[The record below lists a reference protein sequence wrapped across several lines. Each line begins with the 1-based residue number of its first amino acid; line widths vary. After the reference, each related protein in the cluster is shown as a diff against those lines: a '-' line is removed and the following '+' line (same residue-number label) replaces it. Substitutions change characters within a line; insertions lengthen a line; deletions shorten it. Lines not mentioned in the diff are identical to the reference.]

1 MSVSRQLNLL
11 GQQRVDIPHFRSLE
25 SSISNDFD
33 LAMGTIVAG
42 QKPLIVKGFN
52 ISMTNVI
59 GKAAS
64 ALVLNAANGV
74 VIHYFASEAGSIL
87 SVSAAQ
93 AADILTSTN
102 PNVSGA
108 FVSNN
113 TNYVGID
120 FLRATDPTTTD
131 TVQFLDA
138 TSLVETAKSVPLS
151 RALTY
156 KIVISTNSF
165 SSASNICPIAKVVTD
180 INGNVTSI
188 VDSRKMMFRL
198 GSGGDFPN
206 IQNTYS
212 FPAGRSEN
220 TLTSSDVFLGG
231 DKSIGNLKDWCDS
244 VTTRLWE
251 VSGGG
256 DYWYSPTSP
265 QNVQMI
271 KEGAALANGDY
282 FSYSGAGG
290 ANGDLTWQGIRILF
304 SNAVA
309 SGVYYNIVTNQTV
322 ASPGLT
328 NLAIGECVY
337 VDLTRVSNATLTVT
351 KTALTALGSP
361 VIPGSRYIM
370 AYRGPS
376 GYVYA
381 RNNYLP
387 VNSTNPFAAIPAA
400 TTLANGTVTL
410 SATPASAPSPVV
422 ATLDSSGFAQ
432 ATGLI
437 RSASL
442 AAGVGPLTIMGNVAT
457 SGTAVAN
464 VIDNS
469 TNLTTAGDK
478 VLSIR
483 NAGVEKLNV
492 DYTGVLT
499 SGSIIATGA
508 GAGTG
513 VVGTGGTT
521 SGDGLKGIGGAPNGV
536 GTEGLGT
543 GTGPGIKGTGGL
555 TGPGV
560 NGIGGGT
567 TGVGVVGTGGSVSG
581 DGVQG
586 FSNGLANFGG
596 NFTGAASS
604 SAAQG
609 GSALAGTGGSNSST
623 GNGGTG
629 LFGSGG
635 ATVTGSSGGNGGSFQ
650 GGNSTGA
657 TTNTGG
663 SGVFAF
669 GGNATG
675 AAVGNNGGA
684 GITSTGGTNVGNSGV
699 GVGGPGGNFTGG
711 INTAPNGGGS
721 GPGVIATGAMN
732 NGGGAGNGVTA
743 IGGAGNSYNSGH
755 GIRATAGNPNSG
767 GSGCGGVFSSYI
779 ASINPNLRGAIN
791 LVAQTNSFVGA
802 GAGCVAGDIAWNGT
816 SFLFCT
822 TTGTWVALT
831 LP

>member
-180 INGNVTSI
+180 INGNVTS
-188 VDSRKMMFRL
+188 VTDSRKMMFRL

-309 SGVYYNIVTNQTV
+309 SGVYYNIVTDQAAPLV
-322 ASPGLT
+322 GLT

-337 VDLTRVSNATLTVT
+337 VDLTRASNATLTVT

-387 VNSTNPFAAIPAA
+387 VSSTNPFAAIPAA
-400 TTLANGTVTL
+400 TAIANGTVTL
-410 SATPASAPSPVV
+410 SATPGSTVNPLVPSINAGGLAQTNGILAIAAGPATVKGNAV
-422 ATLDSSGFAQ
+422 ATGVGTALDNVTALTAG
-432 ATGLI
+432 GLI
-437 RSASL
+437 ASMRSAGVEKASIDYLGNLL
-442 AAGVGPLTIMGNVAT
+442 APQFKAYGTSSATLLGTVAST
-457 SGTAVAN
+457 GTAVAN
-464 VIDNS
+464 IIDNTIS
-469 TNLTTAGDK
+469 LTTVGDK
-478 VLSIR
+478 ILSIRTAGAEKAFFDYTGALAATSYTATGTNAVTIKSPATSGTVNIIDTTSTLSAAADKLLSIR
-483 NAGVEKLNV
+483 NNASEKAYVTKTGSGSFANVGIAGQPVLGAC
-492 DYTGVLT
+492 YGVCSAFSGTANTTVTTAATYYNIQGVIGT
-499 SGSIIATGA
+499 SGTSAIGFPYFA
-508 GAGTG
+508 GDITKLRWIPALPTAGQVIG
-513 VVGTGGTT
+513 IRMGWNGT
-521 SGDGLKGIGGAPNGV
+521 
-536 GTEGLGT
+536 
-543 GTGPGIKGTGGL
+543 
-555 TGPGV
+555 
-560 NGIGGGT
+560 
-567 TGVGVVGTGGSVSG
+567 
-581 DGVQG
+581 
-586 FSNGLANFGG
+586 F
-596 NFTGAASS
+596 
-604 SAAQG
+604 
-609 GSALAGTGGSNSST
+609 
-623 GNGGTG
+623 
-629 LFGSGG
+629 
-635 ATVTGSSGGNGGSFQ
+635 
-650 GGNSTGA
+650 
-657 TTNTGG
+657 TTNT
-663 SGVFAF
+663 SGTVTFAPVFSTDS
-669 GGNATG
+669 GTTWTICP
-675 AAVGNNGGA
+675 GGA
-684 GITSTGGTNVGNSGV
+684 QGLTSIVAVAGTTYNITGFSICSVSN
-699 GVGGPGGNFTGG
+699 P
-711 INTAPNGGGS
+711 
-721 GPGVIATGAMN
+721 ATHFGF
-732 NGGGAGNGVTA
+732 GVTH
-743 IGGAGNSYNSGH
+743 SVS
-755 GIRATAGNPNSG
+755 
-767 GSGCGGVFSSYI
+767 
-779 ASINPNLRGAIN
+779 ASQVTPNLIVEASVYN
-791 LVAQTNSFVGA
+791 TTSFV
-802 GAGCVAGDIAWNGT
+802 
-816 SFLFCT
+816 F
-822 TTGTWVALT
+822 
-831 LP
+831 